1 MNVEDFVENLNIKLH
16 LPEGE
21 SGQNQN
27 SALAID
33 DEKYNQIIFHY
44 LIDLS

>member
-1 MNVEDFVENLNIKLH
+1 MNVEDFVENLNIRLH

-33 DEKYNQIIFHY
+33 VEKYNQIRNNRKHI
-44 LIDLS
+44 S